1 MEKVTK
7 QTKLAAR
14 ESFDEYADQQIAGL
28 LEKLGT
34 DKELDAVKEI
44 CGLMRQSAEQAG
56 KADAAA

>member
-1 MEKVTK
+1 MERAIKK
-7 QTKLAAR
+7 TKLAAR

-34 DKELDAVKEI
+34 DEELDAAEEI

-56 KADAAA
+56 KANAAA